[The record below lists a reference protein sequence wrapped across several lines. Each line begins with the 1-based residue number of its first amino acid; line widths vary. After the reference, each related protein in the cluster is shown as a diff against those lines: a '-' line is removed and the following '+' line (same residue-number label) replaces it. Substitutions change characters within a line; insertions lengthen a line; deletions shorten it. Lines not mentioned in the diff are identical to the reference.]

1 MESCRAKCGPQ
12 MAMRRLA
19 AESETE
25 GERTR
30 WVKMELALVLGEA
43 TGRRLG
49 AIRQLRWDDI
59 LWDTGVIRWRA
70 EADKKRREWV
80 VPMPAALCGELRQFR
95 CKLGAVGGWVFAA
108 ERNPE
113 APMDRHLFDRW
124 LTHAEREGTATEARR
139 RPLAPVSTEMGD

>member
-1 MESCRAKCGPQ
+1 

-108 ERNPE
+108 ERNR
-113 APMDRHLFDRW
+113 RHIRYLRLQPRQLQVMPAQIPPSPRQKPPIEPSAGFPR
-124 LTHAEREGTATEARR
+124 ARSREPA
-139 RPLAPVSTEMGD
+139 